1 MKKARHN
8 APSAR
13 VYKRG
18 RKNNSVQRVQKNQAA
33 GLTAPAESG
42 WNCFQG
48 RDMGGGCDWALGQIT
63 CKAPRAEGAAK
74 FWEAGARRAQ
84 QSTAPFPDTPGL
96 AAVGYEGWED
106 PFLLEL
112 EPRVVAAPGRGGK
125 GPESL
130 GRVLD
135 PLWASDPSRGT
146 GSRCSNGIPQGALRG
161 RVSGPG
167 TVNPGTSRLPLRPH
181 LTTLGSRDFQRDPH
195 RRSGKC
201 SH

>member
-112 EPRVVAAPGRGGK
+112 EPRVVAAAGRGGK

-130 GRVLD
+130 GPVLD
-135 PLWASDPSRGT
+135 PLWASIPPREREAAART
-146 GSRCSNGIPQGALRG
+146 GFHKAPFAGASLG
-161 RVSGPG
+161 LGP
-167 TVNPGTSRLPLRPH
+167 
-181 LTTLGSRDFQRDPH
+181 LTRAPPA
-195 RRSGKC
+195 C
-201 SH
+201 P